1 MTNPRMRLAI
11 IGNCQAEALRSIL
24 YKADS
29 PFEIINL
36 PEYHSMTPGD
46 ATSVIGLMDSAD
58 LVMAQRVSPDFR
70 IEELRPP
77 NLRERLGDRCIL
89 WPNIYFDG
97 YFPGLRYVY
106 GSDSRKLIGPLGDY
120 HFEQILGCWLQG
132 LEPEI
137 AAEQLISPGG
147 WAWSLGDPAE
157 ASLDRLQQREA
168 DCHVGISDHIAR
180 NFTSRKL
187 MYAMN
192 HPRNSVLLEMLDRM
206 LIYAGIENGYRLRAA
221 HQRERLARIDIPA
234 LPRYFATQSMQA
246 DYELFFDGF
255 SQPYDEAHNAPQ
267 RYSPNGLI
275 EAFYRLYQDNRSF
288 LVPPD
293 WPS

>member
-1 MTNPRMRLAI
+1 MRLAI
-11 IGNCQAEALRSIL
+11 IGNCQAEALRSLL
-24 YKADS
+24 YRAAS
-29 PFEIINL
+29 PFEIVDL
-36 PEYHSMTPGD
+36 PEYHSMMPADTTPVLD
-46 ATSVIGLMDSAD
+46 LLDSAD
-58 LVMAQRVSPDFR
+58 LVMAQRVSPDFH
-70 IEELRPP
+70 IEEVRPL
-77 NLRERLGDRCIL
+77 NLRARLGEKCIL

-137 AAEQLISPGG
+137 ATEQLTSPCG
-147 WAWSLGDPAE
+147 WTWCLGDPVE
-157 ASLDRLQQREA
+157 TSLERLKQRET

-180 NFTSRKL
+180 NFASRKL

-206 LIYAGIENGYRLRAA
+206 LSYAGIENDYRLRAA
-221 HQRERLARIDIPA
+221 HQRERLASIDIPA
-234 LPRYFATQSMQA
+234 LPRYSATQSIQA
-246 DYELFFDGF
+246 NHKLFFHGF
-255 SQPYDEAHNAPQ
+255 SQPYDRAPLSIQ
-267 RYSPNGLI
+267 RYSPHGLT

-293 WPS
+293 WPN